1 MLRFHLDPL
10 STTEEA
16 QAFPDVPVV
25 PENFQFKR
33 SYLLGSKITPTP
45 KKSKSASTVVTS
57 DNEFDYITSDESIDD
72 DEESEQTNTDKSP
85 YEKILGY
92 RKNDE
97 GDYDYFVKLFNRP
110 YRDCRWV
117 KGEDFYQYP
126 QKQKSALKFIK
137 KNPLQTSPPFYDP
150 SYDEI
155 DRIIAIDTSSEPP
168 KYLVKWSLLGYE
180 NCTWES
186 DVDQESIKEFNKRNT
201 KTEKIEAPPDP
212 AKFEQLKESPKT
224 ESGLELFS
232 YQLAGMNWLRH
243 RWYNNTN
250 CILADEMGLGKT
262 VQAISFLNYAHT
274 HEGLQTPFLII
285 APLVTLY
292 NWLREFNT
300 WTKLNVV
307 IYTGP
312 KEARNTIREH
322 EFNYEDGTGP
332 KFDVLIT
339 NYELIINDTEV
350 FSQFNW
356 SFLIVDEAQRLKNQ
370 NSKLFSALANVHS
383 DHRILLT
390 GTPIQN
396 TLEELVSLL
405 EFLHPGEFQDLTA
418 AETAEDV
425 FELRKKLEPHLLRR
439 LKSDVD
445 KTIAAKKETIIECGM
460 TKFQKQI
467 YKDILESNARFLT
480 KGAHCSNIAMEL
492 RKVCI
497 HPYLVKGAE
506 ERILQDFPGANQ
518 NPSILLQ
525 AMIRASGKMILIDK
539 LLPKLKSDGHRILIF
554 SQMTNLLDIL
564 EDYLAMKGYQSCRI
578 DGKVK
583 GEKRQGIIDKFNEPN
598 SELFVCLLSTRA
610 GGIGINLNSADTVI
624 IFDSDW
630 NPQNDL
636 QAQARCH
643 RIGQTKTVQVYR
655 LLTKGTYEQTMFD
668 SASRK
673 LGLGHAILDKMPPNK
688 EIDML
693 LRKGAYHLLNDV
705 EEDNFDEQDIEDIL
719 SKSKV
724 MVYNEATSG
733 SFSKANFDL
742 GDDSS
747 QVDINDPNFWEKL
760 LPQQQEPAV
769 VEENLYDDGRMRT
782 RHQKTQGMNDEE
794 DPALDDGTSRD
805 WKRAER
811 DKLQHLLQ
819 WYGWDR
825 WNDASKLVGLK
836 RSVIEIKLAARA
848 MLRKLLNA
856 ETDLSQYT
864 TARMLLD
871 KACSKEFDPNFIGD
885 DDAIAVDD
893 DFMKQPAMID
903 PEFVMAAAKK
913 GGAWIKRIEMLYYL
927 CMAVDKANRNPEE
940 IFVPTVQGNS
950 PTSWWTANDDRYLI
964 YGTYIHGFTRT
975 EEVLADDDLKFTYKG
990 DDTKEPPSTTSL
1002 TPRLRKLAHG
1012 LKRYLNGE
1020 SRRSDNQPSEPNAP
1034 KNKIWLKR
1042 DKSTV
1047 LQHMLHGGV
1056 PLKEN
1061 GDHDW
1066 AKFREICGF
1075 NDKTDEQMQKYVEE
1089 MMDTGSNDD
1098 NSKHNDKDDDDAK
1111 DDEEKS
1117 NEGTGP
1123 AVTAT
1128 RIKQRFESLTKLRQI
1143 FLKYSEQEVAEY
1155 FSYLPRW
1162 RNVPR
1167 SWNDHLEFEF
1177 FKAISQRG
1185 WGVCA
1190 DILKGETFKGVFEG
1204 DNLPNFF
1211 TSDARVIRR
1220 LNTIL
1225 DYFQNNSLE
1234 SLRLKEA
1241 TNPKAKKKKTSKA
1254 KDDELEM
1261 PTIERNPDGSPVMPL
1276 MLTSTAWIISLG
1288 HIVTDRTGFH
1298 TDRYIYPAGFK
1309 STRLYASTL
1318 DPTHRVRY
1326 NCEIIDNG
1334 EAIPLFR
1341 VSMEDNP
1348 EVKYEG
1354 NSPTSPWTLILKRIL
1369 ELRTQTPKALSIS
1382 GPDIYGLA
1390 HPAVVYCIQNMEGA
1404 DKCVNYIPR
1413 VFSTTKAA
1421 PKQAKRR
1428 SHAEEGN
1435 QEGHQKNPGDGSQTP
1450 NGPPP
1455 PPGSPNRALSFLGN
1469 KLPPITSP
1477 QLLQQLIQ
1485 NKVLQIGKLPPQ
1497 QLQQIQQQQQQ
1508 QRKALQ
1514 GPNITVTTQGIP
1526 QQPPTP
1532 SASTSNPPPTVPP
1545 VSNTPPATVPV
1556 STPPSSSQQ
1565 QQQQQPIIPKPS
1577 VVPKPSEDQDL

>member
-1 MLRFHLDPL
+1 MLRFSLDPL
-10 STTEEA
+10 STAEESSV
-16 QAFPDVPVV
+16 FPDIPVV
-25 PENFQFKR
+25 PESFQFTR
-33 SYLLGSKITPTP
+33 SYALGSKVIPQQ
-45 KKSKSASTVVTS
+45 KKSKSTAVTTS
-57 DNEFDYITSDESIDD
+57 DTELDYITSDESIDE
-72 DEESEQTNTDKSP
+72 DEEGEQQNTDKSP

-92 RKNDE
+92 KKNDE

-110 YRDCRWV
+110 YRDSRWV
-117 KGEDFYQYP
+117 RGSDMYQYP

-137 KNPLQTSPPFYDP
+137 KNPLSTSPPFYDP

-155 DRIIAIDTSSEPP
+155 DRIIAVDESSGDQP
-168 KYLVKWSLLGYE
+168 KYLVKWSLLNYD
-180 NCTWES
+180 NCTWETE
-186 DVDQESIKEFNKRNT
+186 VDPESIKDFNKRNT
-201 KTEKIEAPPDP
+201 PKPEQPDVTPDP
-212 AKFEQLKESPKT
+212 EKFEQLKESPKT
-224 ESGLELFS
+224 ESGLELFP
-232 YQLAGMNWLRH
+232 YQLEGMNWLRH

-262 VQAISFLNYAHT
+262 VQAISFLNYAHL
-274 HEGLQTPFLII
+274 HEGLKTPFLII

-292 NWLREFNT
+292 NWHREFST
-300 WTKLNVV
+300 WTNMNVV

-322 EFNYEDGTGP
+322 EFNYPDGTGP
-332 KFDVLIT
+332 KFDVLVT
-339 NYELIINDTEV
+339 NYELIINDTDV
-350 FSQFNW
+350 FTQFNW
-356 SFLIVDEAQRLKNQ
+356 TYLIVDEAQRLKNA

-405 EFLHPGEFQDLTA
+405 EFLHPGEFQDLTS

-445 KTIAAKKETIIECGM
+445 KRIAVKKETIIKCGM
-460 TKFQKQI
+460 TKYQKQI

-506 ERILQDFPGANQ
+506 ERILQDFPGANV
-518 NPSILLQ
+518 NPQLALT
-525 AMIRASGKMILIDK
+525 AMTKASGKMILIDK

-564 EDYLAMKGYQSCRI
+564 EDYLALKGLPSCRI

-610 GGIGINLNSADTVI
+610 GGVGINLNSADTVI

-655 LLTKGTYEQTMFD
+655 LLTDGTYEQSMFD
-668 SASRK
+668 AASRK

-705 EEDNFDEQDIEDIL
+705 EEDNFDQQDIEDIL
-719 SKSKV
+719 SRSTV

-733 SFSKANFDL
+733 SFSKATFDL
-742 GDDSS
+742 GDESGS
-747 QVDINDPNFWEKL
+747 VDINDPNFWEKI
-760 LPQQQEPAV
+760 LPQQPEVV
-769 VEENLYDDGRMRT
+769 VEEVTNDDGRMRT
-782 RHQKTQGMNDEE
+782 RHQKTAMDNDAE

-848 MLRKLLNA
+848 MLRKLLYA
-856 ETDLSQYT
+856 ESDLSQYT

-871 KACSKEFDPNFIGD
+871 KACTKDFDPNFIGE

-903 PEFVMAAAKK
+903 PEFVMNAAKK

-927 CMAVDKANRNPEE
+927 CMAVEKANRNPEE
-940 IFVPTVQGNS
+940 IFVPNVQGNT
-950 PTSWWTANDDRYLI
+950 PTSWWTAQDDRYLI
-964 YGTYIHGFTRT
+964 YGTWIHGFTRT
-975 EEVLADDDLKFTYKG
+975 EDVLADDDLKFGHKG
-990 DDTKEPPSTTSL
+990 DDTKEPPAATSL

-1012 LKRYLNGE
+1012 LKRYLSGE
-1020 SRRSDNQPSEPNAP
+1020 NKRSDNAPSEPNAP

-1061 GDHDW
+1061 GEHDW

-1075 NDKTDEQMQKYVEE
+1075 YDKTDEQMQKYVEE
-1089 MMDTGSNDD
+1089 MMDTGGNDEQAKGFD
-1098 NSKHNDKDDDDAK
+1098 ASKDDDDAK

-1143 FLKYSEQEVAEY
+1143 FLKYTESEVSEY

-1167 SWNDHLEFEF
+1167 AWNDHLEFEF

-1190 DILKGETFKGVFEG
+1190 DILKGDTFKGVFEG
-1204 DNLPNFF
+1204 NNLPNFF

-1220 LNTIL
+1220 LNSIL
-1225 DYFQNNSLE
+1225 EYFQNNSLE
-1234 SLRLKEA
+1234 SLRAKEA
-1241 TNPKAKKKKTSKA
+1241 ANPKSKKKKTSKVR
-1254 KDDELEM
+1254 DDILEL
-1261 PTIERNPDGSPVMPL
+1261 PQIERNADGTPVMPL

-1369 ELRTQTPKALSIS
+1369 DLREVTKSTPKALSIS
-1382 GPDIYGLA
+1382 GPDYYGLA
-1390 HPAVVYCIQNMEGA
+1390 SAPVIYCIQNMEGA

-1413 VFSTTKAA
+1413 QFSSTKAA
-1421 PKQAKRR
+1421 PKTIKRR
-1428 SHAEEGN
+1428 THAEEGG
-1435 QEGHQKNPGDGSQTP
+1435 QEGQHAKPEGASTP
-1450 NGPPP
+1450 ILPPP
-1455 PPGSPNRALSFLGN
+1455 VAGQIHPGGSPTAPNRQPFFN
-1469 KLPPITSP
+1469 KNMPPPMFIQ
-1477 QLLQQLIQ
+1477 QLLQKNL
-1485 NKVLQIGKLPPQ
+1485 LPNQQ
-1497 QLQQIQQQQQQ
+1497 QLQQLQ
-1508 QRKALQ
+1508 QRVAAANGNPLAL
-1514 GPNITVTTQGIP
+1514 TLTTTAAVPPPPQAPPKPAPVIP
-1526 QQPPTP
+1526 Q
-1532 SASTSNPPPTVPP
+1532 PPPQDD
-1545 VSNTPPATVPV
+1545 S
-1556 STPPSSSQQ
+1556 
-1565 QQQQQPIIPKPS
+1565 I
-1577 VVPKPSEDQDL
+1577 DQDL